1 MWIWDNMILPL
12 FRSLFQTKRHWYW
25 KGWRWCFPC
34 SACSQMPGATF
45 IRSLLL
51 YWLCVL
57 HCTIVSL
64 GLQLTFSGTQFGILP
79 QQKVFWCLLKWVA
92 FGRCG
97 LSAVTLSASQGIG
110 MGESKVCIL
119 LKGLVKGSM
128 HEPSPLP
135 HTFAF
140 LNFLWW
146 WCLKGMEEELGQRDC
161 TTACH
166 IWNHSWSGGCISFW

>member
-12 FRSLFQTKRHWYW
+12 FRSLFQTKRH
-25 KGWRWCFPC
+25 GLRVLEGMEVVFSLLSLFPDAW
-34 SACSQMPGATF
+34 SHLH
-45 IRSLLL
+45 RSLLL

-79 QQKVFWCLLKWVA
+79 QQKVFWCLFKWVA

-119 LKGLVKGSM
+119 LKGWVKGGM
-128 HEPSPLP
+128 NP
-135 HTFAF
+135 HLHPTHLHFWTFF
-140 LNFLWW
+140 NDDV
-146 WCLKGMEEELGQRDC
+146 LKE
-161 TTACH
+161 
-166 IWNHSWSGGCISFW
+166 WKKS